1 METPA
6 SQEMRDLLQE
16 FVDAQIDAPTLLA
29 RAGKLLPA
37 DADANQEILELLAE
51 GNLKLRPPDGRRAF
65 VLRLEQFAEGEV
77 SYTDLDLWCFS
88 LGLTGSFGP
97 DAIPQNPELVLLRAV
112 VDWIEKW
119 EDEAERPA
127 PAELHEFARILA
139 QESDPLL
146 CLERLQEALARF
158 ERN

>member
-1 METPA
+1 MATPA

-29 RAGKLLPA
+29 RAGKLLPT

-51 GNLKLRPPDGRRAF
+51 GDLKLRLPEGRRAF
-65 VLRLEQFAEGEV
+65 VLRLEQFAEGEA

-88 LGLTGSFGP
+88 LGLTGGFEP
-97 DAIPQNPELVLLRAV
+97 DAIPHDPELILLRAV
-112 VDWIEKW
+112 VDWIAQW
-119 EDEAERPA
+119 EDEAECPA

-158 ERN
+158 EHN

>member
-1 METPA
+1 METPP

>member
-1 METPA
+1 MATPA
-6 SQEMRDLLQE
+6 SQEMRDLLQK

-29 RAGKLLPA
+29 RARKLLPA
-37 DADANQEILELLAE
+37 NADASQEILELLAA
-51 GNLKLRPPDGRRAF
+51 GDLKLRLPEGRRAF
-65 VLRLEQFAEGEV
+65 VLRLEQFAEGEA

-88 LGLTGSFGP
+88 LGLTGGFEP
-97 DAIPQNPELVLLRAV
+97 DAIPQDPELVLLRAV
-112 VDWIEKW
+112 VDWIEQW

-139 QESDPLL
+139 QESDPLR

-158 ERN
+158 EHN

>member
-1 METPA
+1 MAAPA
-6 SQEMRDLLQE
+6 SKEMRDLLQE
-16 FVDAQIDAPTLLA
+16 FVDAQIDAPALLA

-37 DADANQEILELLAE
+37 DADASQKILELLAE
-51 GNLKLRPPDGRRAF
+51 GDLKLRLPEGRRAF
-65 VLRLEQFAEGEV
+65 VLRLEQFAEGEA

-88 LGLTGSFGP
+88 LGLTGGFEP

-112 VDWIEKW
+112 VDWIEQW

-158 ERN
+158 ERD